1 MDVVGAVLPRRH
13 AISIHAGSPVA
24 VWLRSSKRMHCVGPP
39 ARPASTAANGTR
51 DRNASYT
58 RANAMGACF
67 KTGLGRCSEGSRS
80 LFAPIDCCYPGHLE
94 SWQRGSGQDGKG
106 ERGKGKG
113 ERDRD
118 RGACARLG
126 QGVVFEHATA
136 RTRVEGVELRP
147 ITARLR
153 SSLTPTVRPLR
164 RRADSQ
170 STATRFT
177 VRLV

>member
-1 MDVVGAVLPRRH
+1 M
-13 AISIHAGSPVA
+13 
-24 VWLRSSKRMHCVGPP
+24 
-39 ARPASTAANGTR
+39 
-51 DRNASYT
+51 
-58 RANAMGACF
+58 
-67 KTGLGRCSEGSRS
+67 
-80 LFAPIDCCYPGHLE
+80 
-94 SWQRGSGQDGKG
+94 
-106 ERGKGKG
+106 GKGKG